1 MIANEDPVIA
11 ESLWTA
17 TANRTPD
24 CPPLEGTTETEVAV
38 IGGGFAGLSAAL
50 HLAEA
55 GIAVH
60 LLEAETPGWGASG
73 RNGGQVNPGLKAEPD
88 EIEARFGPDLGGRV
102 VRLAGGAADLVF
114 DLIARHGIDCA
125 ARRPGWIQPI
135 HDAASE
141 KTVAARVAQWQRRG
155 APVEMLSARET
166 ADLLGTDDYR
176 GAMLDRR
183 GGNLH
188 PLNFALGLANAAQK
202 AGAVLHGQSRVRS
215 LVAEGETHMI
225 SSDRGTLRARRV
237 LICTNGYTDAALAP
251 LERTVVPIRS
261 VQVATAPLSDN
272 IRRSILPAGHSAS
285 DSRRLL
291 LYFRLDPE
299 GRFVMGGRGDYGR
312 AGTLRQMQMLRA
324 ASARLYP
331 QLGDVEWRYA
341 WGGMVAMTADHYPH
355 LDQLRPGIMA
365 GIGFNGRG
373 VAMATA
379 MGRVLADWAMG
390 MPEADLDFPVTQPR
404 PIPFHGLQRPAVR
417 ATVAWYR
424 LRDRL
429 GV

>member
-17 TANRTPD
+17 TANPAPD
-24 CPPLEGTTETEVAV
+24 CPPLDGAAECEVAV

-55 GIAVH
+55 GVDVR

-88 EIEARFGPDLGGRV
+88 EIEARFGPDLGGRM
-102 VRLAGGAADLVF
+102 VRLAGDAADLVF

-125 ARRPGWIQPI
+125 AARPGWIQPI

-155 APVEMLSARET
+155 APVDMLSARET
-166 ADLLGTDDYR
+166 ADLLGTDAYR

-188 PLNFALGLANAAQK
+188 PLNYALGLARAAQR

-215 LVAEGETHMI
+215 LTAEGETHLLRT
-225 SSDRGTLRARRV
+225 DRGQLRARRV
-237 LICTNGYTDAALAP
+237 LICTNGYTDATLAP

-272 IRRSILPAGHSAS
+272 VRRSILPGGHSAS

-331 QLGDVEWRYA
+331 QLGEVEWRYA

-355 LDQLRPGIMA
+355 LDQLRPGVMA

-379 MGRVLADWAMG
+379 MGRVLAEWASG
-390 MPEADLDFPVTQPR
+390 TPRAGLDFPVTPPQ
-404 PIPFHGLQRPAVR
+404 PIPFHALRRPAVR